1 MAASFMATLCTLGLM
16 LLVPAQ
22 SARVQQDLAKDKL
35 KYDHAENAVDRAKAL
50 EKLGHEEYV
59 AARQAVDAGK
69 TDEALQ
75 FVKDYNQQAAETH
88 EALLKTGVDPSKK
101 SNGFRQ
107 LQISVRERERDLKE
121 MIRRIGFEQSEPFEE
136 IGKNLDRL
144 NQKLIQELF
153 PRRSPNKETRE
164 ESGNSQE

>member
-1 MAASFMATLCTLGLM
+1 MTSAFLAGVCMLGMMLGMA
-16 LLVPAQ
+16 PQ
-22 SARVQQDLAKDKL
+22 SARVQRELTKEKL

-50 EKLGHEEYV
+50 GKLGHEEYV

-75 FVKDYNQQAAETH
+75 FVKDFNEQATDTH
-88 EALLKTGVDPSKK
+88 AALLKTGIDPSKN

-107 LQISVRERERDLKE
+107 LQISVRERERDLKDL
-121 MIRRIGFEQSEPFEE
+121 IRRIGFEQSRPFEE
-136 IGKNLDRL
+136 IGTDLDKL

-153 PRRSPNKETRE
+153 PRRSPNKQTRE
-164 ESGNSQE
+164 KTESSQE